1 MGRRWIFTAR
11 YEISLHQILNYWGR
25 GADPITLCQINGV
38 VQISGTMQVGA
49 RYNFERA
56 EVYWP
61 QDSDSA
67 GYAKIQDLV
76 GDPEPTESG
85 IVPEFQAAVT
95 ASADLD
101 ILVTPEVSLETIGVL
116 LLSCQFQRFT

>member
-1 MGRRWIFTAR
+1 M
-11 YEISLHQILNYWGR
+11 QI
-25 GADPITLCQINGV
+25 
-38 VQISGTMQVGA
+38 GA
-49 RYNFERA
+49 RYNFEKA

-67 GYAKIQDLV
+67 GYSQIQDLI

-85 IVPEFQAAVT
+85 IVPEFQAAVS

-101 ILVTPEVSLETIGVL
+101 ILVTPEVSLTQHDVL
-116 LLSCQFQRFT
+116 LQSFVSLPKLLNVLRSDTCNSFRRTLESKSVVVGLSVLPLWMLSSLAM